1 MKKYNPTKQP
11 KAAKTSPPIAP
22 VNTEYDIQN
31 SNNSTNSLS
40 ISTLELVAVAP
51 APRVQDGEVVA
62 GTVDNGGNL
71 EADVFRVVILGD

>member
-1 MKKYNPTKQP
+1 MKKFNPTKQP

-51 APRVQDGEVVA
+51 APRVQTARSLPEQLIMVA
-62 GTVDNGGNL
+62 T
-71 EADVFRVVILGD
+71 